1 MILVAV
7 RRTVSVLCVAALVM
21 LSAQTAWSSNTPVA
35 GAFHGCATAGK
46 PAQNTNKL
54 KNRATQ
60 VASPNASSIPEL
72 TSLPTTGP
80 KVAQLAAEGVRV
92 EGYLAMRVQE
102 RKESCNCGDP
112 TLHDFHI
119 WMVDQSGQARA
130 SAAVVEMTPRWRAG
144 NPGWTLSALRHLI
157 NQKSRVGS
165 RAGRNSPPITR
176 TRSVT
181 PAPAA
186 GRSIRLRRSKSR
198 TPAAGPSYEFAG
210 RESGSP
216 RGERRGAR
224 CRSNTVELASC
235 EF

>member
-130 SAAVVEMTPRWRAG
+130 SAAVVEMTPRWRAA
-144 NPGWTLSALRHLI
+144 NPGWTLSALQHLI
-157 NQKSRVGS
+157 NQKSRVRVTGWRYLDPNHQDQVGHTRAS
-165 RAGRNSPPITR
+165 RWEIHPITKIE
-176 TRSVT
+176 V
-181 PAPAA
+181 ANA
-186 GRSIRLRRSKSR
+186 GGW
-198 TPAAGPSYEFAG
+198 T
-210 RESGSP
+210 
-216 RGERRGAR
+216 
-224 CRSNTVELASC
+224 EL
-235 EF
+235 